1 MDAIFAPVLAAPPVA
16 MPPPSLNKTDRE
28 ASSSGTEPQAG
39 QAAAAAAE
47 PGDEAALGAS
57 MREGA
62 ADTAAVLSALGGIV
76 DDLKGALIA
85 SLAPNLAP
93 VSYQPRP
100 QPPPFLNI
108 PV

>member
-39 QAAAAAAE
+39 QAAAAAE